1 MPVFFMGAS
10 NCRRQQSLLTVPLS
24 PTVSCLHQEG
34 ENQEEVQ
41 EKDKPGPGAS
51 ARGAQSDGQSTCR
64 LTDTYTYTNVQARV
78 HAHAHI
84 NSHYQYTPTFR
95 GVQTDLV
102 YVLLARVHAQIITSD
117 ACDGCARGA
126 RGLQLRLKIDR
137 NLKLC
142 VLVRVQC
149 GVYDSFRDTS
159 GRDTGDTPWP

>member
-1 MPVFFMGAS
+1 M
-10 NCRRQQSLLTVPLS
+10 LTVPLS

-51 ARGAQSDGQSTCR
+51 ARGAQSDGQSICS
-64 LTDTYTYTNVQARV
+64 LTYTYTYTNVQARV

-84 NSHYQYTPTFR
+84 NSHYQDTPTFR
-95 GVQTDLV
+95 GVQTELV
-102 YVLLARVHAQIITSD
+102 YVLLARVHAQWIIKSD

-137 NLKLC
+137 NLTLC
-142 VLVRVQC
+142 VLVRVKC
-149 GVYDSFRDTS
+149 GVIVSFRDTS
-159 GRDTGDTPWP
+159 GRDTGDTRWP